1 MSTDD
6 DLSPPSL
13 WQGTCIHDFK
23 TPKWV
28 QKRRANEADGFDT
41 YDEPRRAMVIAM
53 NTKFSVVAIGTQ
65 RSVLV
70 LLGDSVVTT
79 LPAVFLNMPTFLLR
93 LGPCPNHTMFMYPNL
108 LTNRQEKCVL

>member
-1 MSTDD
+1 MSIDD

-28 QKRRANEADGFDT
+28 QKRRANEADGLDT

-65 RSVLV
+65 RYALM
-70 LLGDSVVTT
+70 LLSDSAVTT

-93 LGPCPNHTMFMYPNL
+93 PGPCPSHTMFTYPNL
-108 LTNRQEKCVL
+108 SNNRPEKCVL